1 MSYLYAGILVLIIG
15 LGLFSYSESVRIDT
29 LKTANKELVSKVE
42 ASESARKK
50 EQQDAIDANNRA
62 KQTQIEKQ
70 VIEDEAQKNRIC
82 IANGTCGVR
91 IMFKP
96 AICADVHETTTS
108 GSSNN
113 GAAGQDLRDFAE
125 WDNNLEAAIKDNLLQ
140 ISKLQ
145 EDVKVRS
152 NPNYCQPTGK

>member
-1 MSYLYAGILVLIIG
+1 MSYFYAFILVLIIG

-70 VIEDEAQKNRIC
+70 VIEDEAQKNRDC
-82 IANGTCGVR
+82 IANSTCGVK
-91 IMFKP
+91 FVYQHAACSP
-96 AICADVHETTTS
+96 VHNAGAG
-108 GSSNN
+108 GSSVD
-113 GAAGQDLRDFAE
+113 GAAGQDLRDFAS
-125 WDNNLEAAIKDNLLQ
+125 WVNNLEAAIKDNLLQ

-152 NPNYCQPTGK
+152 NTNYCQPTGK